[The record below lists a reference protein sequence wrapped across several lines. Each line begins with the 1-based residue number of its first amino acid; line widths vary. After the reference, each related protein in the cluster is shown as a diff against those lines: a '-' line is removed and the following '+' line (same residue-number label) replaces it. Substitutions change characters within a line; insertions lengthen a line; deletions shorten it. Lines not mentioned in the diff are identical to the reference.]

1 MRTAASTGSSV
12 TAGVPMAGACPAEA
26 PLPVQALA
34 VLRVGVGLG
43 PGEQADADGAGPA
56 QVAERLVARG
66 MELVVCGPWEEDP
79 LLLAPGR
86 PRRRPGAGRIEGPH
100 DEERAPWLSEA
111 DSLLRRCGPRDT
123 PTLGICLG
131 MELLTVACGGK
142 RHSETPE
149 VGLCELTPLLPAS
162 RDELFALLA
171 DLDEPVRAVQ
181 WHWEETEILP
191 DGAVPLLTSAR
202 CAHPAYRMGTS
213 VWGRPVPPRGAGR
226 RHRGPRR
233 FRRRTASGPG
243 PGPVLGGR
251 PRGVRG
257 GAAARAMGSLRRTV
271 GRHRGVT
278 PSPRVPSMSRAD
290 PVGEDRWVRTSRP
303 PGQSR
308 ASRTG
313 GRARRAQ
320 GRRAISTRT
329 AAIRTQ
335 APMPSSHTASV
346 KRPAPRRAAAV
357 SSMAHRSRRRPRS
370 LRGRTGMALLDGSGA
385 GRAARAGL
393 AGRGHLRGDSLH
405 GPERAA
411 LTAC

>member
-1 MRTAASTGSSV
+1 MR
-12 TAGVPMAGACPAEA
+12 
-26 PLPVQALA
+26 
-34 VLRVGVGLG
+34 
-43 PGEQADADGAGPA
+43 
-56 QVAERLVARG
+56 
-66 MELVVCGPWEEDP
+66 GPWEEDP

-213 VWGRPVPPRGAGR
+213 VWGV
-226 RHRGPRR
+226 R
-233 FRRRTASGPG
+233 FHPEAPAADIAD
-243 PGPVLGGR
+243 
-251 PRGVRG
+251 RG
-257 GAAARAMGSLRRTV
+257 GSDDGPLRALGLDPSSVVARVACEEERL
-271 GRHRGVT
+271 
-278 PSPRVPSMSRAD
+278 
-290 PVGEDRWVRTSRP
+290 
-303 PGQSR
+303 
-308 ASRTG
+308 
-313 GRARRAQ
+313 RARWGAFAERWADIVVS
-320 GRRAISTRT
+320 RRA
-329 AAIRTQ
+329 
-335 APMPSSHTASV
+335 P
-346 KRPAPRRAAAV
+346 V
-357 SSMAHRSRRRPRS
+357 SLP
-370 LRGRTGMALLDGSGA
+370 
-385 GRAARAGL
+385 
-393 AGRGHLRGDSLH
+393 
-405 GPERAA
+405 
-411 LTAC
+411 